1 MMNEEDIYAYM
12 FKAKGMTGR
21 MAKKLCKPNVS
32 FEHIFNT
39 DYKSTFLNAFS
50 EGVDDNFT
58 NESDLLKLS
67 KIIENIRKDEKVL
80 REEAKNFYEKLIRE
94 NISWTHLN
102 RDDYPEKLKSII
114 DPPPVIFYKG
124 KLPSNDKPSVAII
137 GARQCSPYGEKAAKL
152 FAKEL
157 SISGVQIISG
167 MAKGIDGISQRKAI
181 EVNGSTFGI
190 LGCGVDVIYPK
201 ENDDIFVNIL
211 KDGGLISEF
220 EPGIEPI
227 RRYFPS
233 RNRIISAL
241 SDIVIV
247 VEARRKSGTYITVT
261 QALEQGREVYAVPGR
276 ITDLLS
282 EGCNE
287 LINSGAG
294 IALNSET
301 IIEELKNM
309 GYKMTDSSF
318 AHEEK
323 TKYSDS
329 LEGNILK
336 ILSQNECSLDEIYY
350 AFREKTSIEELSV
363 SLVEL
368 ETEGKIRKI
377 GSKYFYI

>member
-137 GARQCSPYGEKAAKL
+137 GARQCSLQKL
-152 FAKEL
+152 TYCW
-157 SISGVQIISG
+157 STGVC
-167 MAKGIDGISQRKAI
+167 
-181 EVNGSTFGI
+181 TP
-190 LGCGVDVIYPK
+190 LP
-201 ENDDIFVNIL
+201 
-211 KDGGLISEF
+211 
-220 EPGIEPI
+220 
-227 RRYFPS
+227 
-233 RNRIISAL
+233 
-241 SDIVIV
+241 
-247 VEARRKSGTYITVT
+247 
-261 QALEQGREVYAVPGR
+261 LECIHGPLQKFQ
-276 ITDLLS
+276 T
-282 EGCNE
+282 
-287 LINSGAG
+287 
-294 IALNSET
+294 
-301 IIEELKNM
+301 
-309 GYKMTDSSF
+309 
-318 AHEEK
+318 
-323 TKYSDS
+323 S
-329 LEGNILK
+329 LEWPIHSLQIL
-336 ILSQNECSLDEIYY
+336 E
-350 AFREKTSIEELSV
+350 
-363 SLVEL
+363 
-368 ETEGKIRKI
+368 
-377 GSKYFYI
+377 